1 VDPVLPCYPRARPNL
16 TATCSSNL
24 EVDVIIYEAVRAIGE
39 PDAKAAIPDAL
50 GFVSRC
56 LIRGSLTLE
65 VAETL
70 FV

>member
-1 VDPVLPCYPRARPNL
+1 VDLVLPYYPRVRPNL
-16 TATCSSNL
+16 TATCSGNL
-24 EVDVIIYEAVRAIGE
+24 EVDVIICEVVRAMGE
-39 PDAKAAIPDAL
+39 PDAEAAIPDAL
-50 GFVSRC
+50 GFVSWC